1 MTFALAATCALL
13 LGVVDYLA
21 GVTLRHDGRH
31 EAALSYTALASA
43 VGLLVVLAILPL
55 VLPEHVARADIM
67 WAIAAGLSI
76 GIALPLLMLAMARGP
91 IAIVAPVIGLMSL
104 AVPAIAGPM
113 LGDMLTRWDVIGVLL
128 ALPAAAL
135 VATVSESDRSGGAV
149 PSTVALAT
157 LVGGLLGAA
166 AVFFGRTGEESGIGP
181 AVVAQVTATV
191 LLVVSGV
198 VSGRLVRL
206 RRSGVT
212 PAVAMG
218 VLNVLAV
225 LSSVLA
231 FQRGPVSVVAAIIG
245 MAPGVTVV
253 LAWLVVH
260 ERIGRRQLIG
270 FGLGAVAVVLFAMG

>member
-166 AVFFGRTGEESGIGP
+166 AVFFGRTG
-181 AVVAQVTATV
+181 
-191 LLVVSGV
+191 
-198 VSGRLVRL
+198 
-206 RRSGVT
+206 
-212 PAVAMG
+212 
-218 VLNVLAV
+218 
-225 LSSVLA
+225 
-231 FQRGPVSVVAAIIG
+231 
-245 MAPGVTVV
+245 
-253 LAWLVVH
+253 
-260 ERIGRRQLIG
+260 
-270 FGLGAVAVVLFAMG
+270 